1 MENMCK
7 EIKVVDQKYY
17 RELMKSCERPI
28 NHEQYRIVWVDA
40 NIFNKENI
48 IYMKVLADLGYHGF
62 KAIDSADG
70 LEAFLKLNHTKGN
83 ILVISSGSM
92 TKHAIPIII

>member
-1 MENMCK
+1 
-7 EIKVVDQKYY
+7 
-17 RELMKSCERPI
+17 MKSCKKPI

-48 IYMKVLADLGYHGF
+48 IYMKVLADLGYNGF

-70 LEAFLKLNHTKGN
+70 LEAFLKLNHTKDN

-92 TKHAIPIII
+92 TKHAIPIILR